1 VIGLNDE
8 LFIIAEAGVNHNG
21 DIETALEMISV
32 AKNCGAD
39 AVKFQTFEAD
49 TLATKTAIQA
59 DYQKNNTGI
68 NESQHSMLKKLELK
82 KEFHDLLKE
91 KCREI
96 SIEFMSS
103 PFDIESAQFL
113 NNIGMNIFKVP
124 SGEITNKPYLEVIA
138 DMNKPT
144 ILSTGMST
152 LEEIS
157 NAIDVFVGL
166 NFDLRKLSLLHATS
180 DYPANPL
187 ETNMLCINTLRESFG
202 LRVGYSDHTESS
214 KCAVI
219 AASMGA
225 NIFEKHFTL
234 DKSMEGP
241 DHKASLEPTQL
252 KEYISTIQDT
262 FMILGDGVKKPGY
275 SEAKNIEI
283 VRKSI
288 VARVDIK
295 KGAVFTRDNLT
306 TKRPGTGISPM
317 QFDKVIGLKAKH
329 NFCKDDLIE
338 L

>member
-1 VIGLNDE
+1 MTGLNDK

-21 DIETALEMISV
+21 DINKALEMISV
-32 AKNCGAD
+32 AKDCGAD
-39 AVKFQTFEAD
+39 AIKFQTFEAD
-49 TLATKTAIQA
+49 SLATKIAIQA

-91 KCREI
+91 KCEEI

-103 PFDIESAQFL
+103 PFDIESAEFL
-113 NNIGMNIFKVP
+113 NNIGMNIFKIP

-138 DMNKPT
+138 NINKPT

-152 LEEIS
+152 LEEIN
-157 NAIDVFVGL
+157 NALEIFKGL
-166 NFDLRKLSLLHATS
+166 NFDLQKLSLLHATS

-187 ETNMLCINTLRESFG
+187 ETNMSCINTLQQAFG

-214 KCAVI
+214 QCAVI

-225 NIFEKHFTL
+225 SIFEKHFTL
-234 DKSMEGP
+234 DKNMEGP
-241 DHKASLEPTQL
+241 DHKASLEPMQL
-252 KEYISTIQDT
+252 KEYISRIQNT
-262 FMILGDGVKKPGY
+262 FAILGNGIKKPGL

-288 VARVDIK
+288 VAKVDIK
-295 KGAVFTRDNLT
+295 EGATFSKENLT
-306 TKRPGTGISPM
+306 TKRPGTGIDPM
-317 QFDKVIGLKAKH
+317 QIDSVFGTKAKKD
-329 NFCKDDLIE
+329 FSEDDLIE